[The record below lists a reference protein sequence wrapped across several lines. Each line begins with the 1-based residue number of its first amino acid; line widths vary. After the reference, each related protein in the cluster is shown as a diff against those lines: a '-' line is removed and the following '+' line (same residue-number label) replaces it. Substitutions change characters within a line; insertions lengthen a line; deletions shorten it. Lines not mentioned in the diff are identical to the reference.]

1 MLMERRRFEQGE
13 QDLDKPI
20 SVTFTATTF
29 MFVPEGKR
37 VKIGAGAGQQAGA
50 HRRGAAAGAGR

>member
-1 MLMERRRFEQGE
+1 MLMERRKFEQGE

-37 VKIGAGAGQQAGA
+37 VKIGAGQQAGTR
-50 HRRGAAAGAGR
+50 RRGAAAGAGI